1 MALDDVYFGNT
12 DGGKHGYNPENVK
25 ALKESIQ
32 TAYENCCDGIV
43 ETIHDEI
50 VVPISTAWY
59 APEACKFFGSDETGG
74 ILGTGLGAKK
84 ADAESLKVVVEKTGD
99 TIFECFDAFRKDIES
114 AGNNWYNNTSG
125 ESAGEGEE
133 GAGNITL
140 AALSKKEMKL
150 TVSEIEASDSE
161 GNVVLD
167 SAGVSAVSQKLTQVQ
182 ENIKTK
188 MTAEKEKLDAA
199 TSFIG
204 GGQATAIQNCFGR
217 LLEAIAKIFDWL
229 TEGEDSLQKAFDGAM
244 KKYSDVATNIASVY
258 NNATFDKPGGEAG
271 SN

>member
-1 MALDDVYFGNT
+1 
-12 DGGKHGYNPENVK
+12 
-25 ALKESIQ
+25 
-32 TAYENCCDGIV
+32 
-43 ETIHDEI
+43 
-50 VVPISTAWY
+50 
-59 APEACKFFGSDETGG
+59 
-74 ILGTGLGAKK
+74 
-84 ADAESLKVVVEKTGD
+84 
-99 TIFECFDAFRKDIES
+99 
-114 AGNNWYNNTSG
+114 
-125 ESAGEGEE
+125 
-133 GAGNITL
+133 
-140 AALSKKEMKL
+140 MKL